1 MKNHTTKT
9 GQRHG
14 FTLLEVLLVLAIL
27 IAIAAMVV
35 PNLIGRGDEA
45 NKDITRINIANFEKA
60 AQMYRIDNKRWPEG
74 NAEDVVMLL
83 MDDQDSQGRPRA
95 PYLEKIPM
103 DAWDEP
109 LMYEYP
115 TQQVGNT
122 DRPLIYSLGPNGVQ
136 GGNPPDDISNLDE
149 IIDQQNL

>member
-1 MKNHTTKT
+1 MKNHSNKT
-9 GQRHG
+9 QRRHG

-74 NAEDVVMLL
+74 GAQEVLELL
-83 MDDQDSQGRPRA
+83 MESIDDQGRQRA

-103 DAWDEP
+103 DAWDQP
-109 LMYEYP
+109 LLYEYP

-122 DRPLIYSLGPNGVQ
+122 DRPLIYSLGPNGIE
-136 GGNPPDDISNLDE
+136 GGDDDITNLDE
-149 IIDQQNL
+149 IIEQQNL

>member
-1 MKNHTTKT
+1 MKNYTHKTKR
-9 GQRHG
+9 RHG

-74 NAEDVVMLL
+74 GAQEVLELL
-83 MDDQDSQGRPRA
+83 MEGVDDQGRQRA
-95 PYLEKIPM
+95 PYLDKIPM
-103 DAWDEP
+103 DAWDQP
-109 LMYEYP
+109 LLYEYP

-122 DRPLIYSLGPNGVQ
+122 DRPLIYSLGPNGIE
-136 GGNPPDDISNLDE
+136 GGDDDITNLDE
-149 IIDQQNL
+149 IIEQQNL